1 MHSNFLDA
9 SFTLY
14 VIFTCPIDL
23 PNQPTLNKK
32 NKTPDTGVVAIYT
45 LVSFLMN
52 AIQIISKL
60 FRRLSS

>member
-32 NKTPDTGVVAIYT
+32 NKTPDRGVVAIYT

-52 AIQIISKL
+52 AIQII
-60 FRRLSS
+60 